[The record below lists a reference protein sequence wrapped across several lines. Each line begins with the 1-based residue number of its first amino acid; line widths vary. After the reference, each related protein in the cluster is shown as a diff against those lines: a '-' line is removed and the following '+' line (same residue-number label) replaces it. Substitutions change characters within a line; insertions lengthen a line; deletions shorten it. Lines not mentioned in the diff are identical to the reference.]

1 MINIARMHSRKHG
14 KHGSKKPLKR
24 IRQEWLIYD
33 KGEGEKLIIKMA
45 KEGKASSQIGIILRD
60 QYGVPDSRV
69 FGLRVRRVIEAQT
82 KKEVP
87 EDLYNL
93 MKKAVLLHRHM
104 SENKKDNKAKHGLEL
119 MESKIRRLTKY
130 YRRNGRLPEKWTY
143 TMERAKLI
151 VG

>member
-1 MINIARMHSRKHG
+1 MARMHSRKHG

-33 KGEGEKLIIKMA
+33 KNEVEKLIIKMA
-45 KEGKASSQIGIILRD
+45 KEGKTSSQIGIMLRD

-69 FGLRVRRVIEAQT
+69 FGLRVRRVIET
-82 KKEVP
+82 TTRKEVP

-93 MKKAVLLHRHM
+93 MKRAVEVHRHLAG
-104 SENKKDNKAKHGLEL
+104 NKKDTKAKHGLEL
-119 MESKIRRLTKY
+119 MESKIRRLAKY
-130 YRRNGRLPEKWTY
+130 YRNKGRLPENWTY
-143 TMERAKLI
+143 TIDKAKLI

>member
-1 MINIARMHSRKHG
+1 MARMHSRKHG

-33 KGEGEKLIIKMA
+33 KNEVEKLIIKMS
-45 KEGKASSQIGIILRD
+45 KEGKSSSQIGIMLRD

-82 KKEVP
+82 KSEVP

-104 SENKKDNKAKHGLEL
+104 TENKKDSKAKHGLEL
-119 MESKIRRLTKY
+119 MESKIRRLIKY
-130 YRRNGRLPEKWTY
+130 YRNKGRLPSDWT
-143 TMERAKLI
+143 
-151 VG
+151 

>member
-1 MINIARMHSRKHG
+1 MARMHSRKHG

-33 KGEGEKLIIKMA
+33 KNEVEKLILKMA
-45 KEGKASSQIGIILRD
+45 KEGKSSSQIGIVLRD

-82 KKEVP
+82 KAEVP

-93 MKKAVLLHRHM
+93 MKQAVLLHRHM
-104 SENKKDNKAKHGLEL
+104 AENKKDSKAKHGLEL

-130 YRRNGRLPEKWTY
+130 YRNKGRLPEKWAY
-143 TMERAKLI
+143 TIDKAKLI

>member
-1 MINIARMHSRKHG
+1 MARMHSRKHG
-14 KHGSKKPLKR
+14 RHGSKKPLKR

-33 KGEGEKLIIKMA
+33 RNEVEKLIIKMA
-45 KEGKASSQIGIILRD
+45 KEGRTSSQIGIILRD
-60 QYGVPDSRV
+60 LYGVPDSRV

-93 MKKAVLLHRHM
+93 MKKAVQLHKHM
-104 SENKKDNKAKHGLEL
+104 AENKKDSKAKHGLEL
-119 MESKIRRLTKY
+119 LESKIRRLTKY
-130 YRRNGRLPEKWTY
+130 YRNKGRLPQDWTY
-143 TMERAKLI
+143 TIDRAKLI

>member
-1 MINIARMHSRKHG
+1 MARMHSRKHG

-33 KGEGEKLIIKMA
+33 KNEVEKLIIKMA
-45 KEGKASSQIGIILRD
+45 KEGRTSSQIGIVLRD

-69 FGLRVRRVIEAQT
+69 FGLRVRRVIEAT
-82 KKEVP
+82 TRKEVP

-93 MKKAVLLHRHM
+93 MKRAVHLHRHLAG
-104 SENKKDNKAKHGLEL
+104 NKKDNKAKHGLEL
-119 MESKIRRLTKY
+119 MESKIRRLVKY
-130 YRRNGRLPEKWTY
+130 YRNKGRLPEKWTY
-143 TMERAKLI
+143 TIDKAKLI